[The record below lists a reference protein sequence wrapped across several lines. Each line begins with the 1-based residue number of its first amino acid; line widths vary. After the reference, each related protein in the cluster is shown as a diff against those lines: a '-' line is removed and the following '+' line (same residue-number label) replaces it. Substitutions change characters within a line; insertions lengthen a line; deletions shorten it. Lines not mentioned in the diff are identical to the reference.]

1 MTDINS
7 SKRGSSPS
15 SPSLGGDRHRS
26 AKAGGNPLFLRDE
39 ELRQAIELL
48 FYAYRD
54 FTGEPDIILAQRDLG
69 RAHHRVIYFVGR
81 YPGMTVSH
89 LLDILKITKQSLS
102 RVLSQL
108 MAEGYIRQDQGQED
122 RRQRL
127 LTLTDK
133 GAELERLLTET
144 QRKRIARAYRNA
156 GPEAVEGFR
165 DVMLGIISG
174 DADRARFE
182 NRGE

>member
-1 MTDINS
+1 
-7 SKRGSSPS
+7 
-15 SPSLGGDRHRS
+15 
-26 AKAGGNPLFLRDE
+26 
-39 ELRQAIELL
+39 
-48 FYAYRD
+48 
-54 FTGEPDIILAQRDLG
+54 
-69 RAHHRVIYFVGR
+69 
-81 YPGMTVSH
+81 MTVSH

>member
-26 AKAGGNPLFLRDE
+26 AKTGGNPLFLRDE

-48 FYAYRD
+48 FNAYRD

-89 LLDILKITKQSLS
+89 LLDILKITKQSL
-102 RVLSQL
+102 L

-156 GPEAVEGFR
+156 GPDAVEGFR